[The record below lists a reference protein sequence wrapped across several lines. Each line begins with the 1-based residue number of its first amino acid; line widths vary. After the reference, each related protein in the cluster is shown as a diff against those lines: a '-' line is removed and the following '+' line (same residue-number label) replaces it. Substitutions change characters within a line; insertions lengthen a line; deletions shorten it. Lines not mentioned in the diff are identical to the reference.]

1 MTPRLLL
8 RLLLG
13 AGSCAVRSAP
23 TPPPP
28 SGPAGPWTARWH
40 GAVGE
45 PFETPWSTR
54 LLWRQQGCPES
65 CHVDWNDG
73 STMIPRGPLLGNGD
87 LGMTVISEQLPPCS
101 PAPCAPTP
109 TPNSPGS
116 GNISLR
122 LGSNQLWAMTDKDW
136 SECHYDAATCTAH
149 GQPTSLTNWSGNGA
163 NHDGMGC
170 YAGWLPG
177 CRAMFPRRVGLGG
190 LNISAAAFTGPS
202 SRFVA
207 ELDMQRAVVSAG
219 YVRGAHGRKQ
229 TFSLGSAFYTAA
241 PLRSSR
247 RRVADGHLRDGRRD
261 QCDADGHRVQRLVFL
276 GRQHRGAGRAVY
288 I

>member
-1 MTPRLLL
+1 MARLL
-8 RLLLG
+8 RLLLA
-13 AGSCAVRSAP
+13 AGSCAVHSAP
-23 TPPPP
+23 TATPPPPPP

-54 LLWRQQGCPES
+54 LLWRQQGCPDS

-73 STMIPRGPLLGNGD
+73 STMIPRGPLLGQGD
-87 LGMTVISEQLPPCS
+87 FGMTVISEQLPPCS

-136 SECHYDAATCTAH
+136 SQCHYDAATCTAH

-177 CRAMFPRRVGLGG
+177 CRSMFPRRVGLGG
-190 LNISAAAFTGPS
+190 LNFSAAAFTGS
-202 SRFVA
+202 SSSFVA

-219 YVRGAHGRKQ
+219 YVRADGA
-229 TFSLGSAFYTAA
+229 SLTTTSVMDDATKAMLTDLEYNASSSSAGSIEV
-241 PLRSSR
+241 
-247 RRVADGHLRDGRRD
+247 RVALWTYNSSTKMVMLSRFACCPSR
-261 QCDADGHRVQRLVFL
+261 
-276 GRQHRGAGRAVY
+276 
-288 I
+288 